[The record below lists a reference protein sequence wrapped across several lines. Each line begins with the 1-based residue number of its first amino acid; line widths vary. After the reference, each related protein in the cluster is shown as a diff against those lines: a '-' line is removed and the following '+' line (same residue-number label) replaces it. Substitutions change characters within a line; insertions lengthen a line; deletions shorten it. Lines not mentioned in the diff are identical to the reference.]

1 MRKGGRVKLKESKR
15 RGQKGTRRTQGHQK
29 AAEGVKKAEPGR
41 RGVARGMEGFRE
53 ENWARGGAEPG
64 VRLRAAQAEADCV

>member
-1 MRKGGRVKLKESKR
+1 M
-15 RGQKGTRRTQGHQK
+15 
-29 AAEGVKKAEPGR
+29 KKAEPGR